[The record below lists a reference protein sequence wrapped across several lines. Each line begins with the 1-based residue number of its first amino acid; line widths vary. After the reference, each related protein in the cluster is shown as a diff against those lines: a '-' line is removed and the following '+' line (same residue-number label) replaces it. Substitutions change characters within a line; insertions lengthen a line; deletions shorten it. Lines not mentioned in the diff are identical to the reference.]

1 MADLARDAGLK
12 SLVAPARP
20 SWKDRYPL
28 IPIEEYATWR
38 REDDL
43 LFDPWMRVHERL
55 GGRSLRAEPRSM
67 RITGSVADWETWTGM
82 EFPADGDYVFHGGLA
97 HLNVHDDVGQY
108 WEPNVWMLHSLGA
121 A

>member
-1 MADLARDAGLK
+1 
-12 SLVAPARP
+12 
-20 SWKDRYPL
+20 
-28 IPIEEYATWR
+28 
-38 REDDL
+38 
-43 LFDPWMRVHERL
+43 
-55 GGRSLRAEPRSM
+55 M

-82 EFPADGDYVFHGGLA
+82 EFPADGDYVFPGGLA